1 MLRRTMAVALALS
14 FALVAAS
21 AVAQPCMVGVY
32 ADAEATRGTM
42 VPGLDPNNPLIPVI
56 KDVYV
61 VAFVEDVMDAMAYQL
76 VNPDP
81 ATALEASALFGPN
94 GLGINV
100 ATPGGSNVGLGECAV
115 GFGGTPI
122 VIAHYEYLFF
132 PEFPG
137 GEFCLAVNVD
147 QDPSTDPTKAQ
158 YSTCQSELKP
168 CDIGPC
174 LLVEPPI
181 ATDSVSFG
189 SIKALF

>member
-21 AVAQPCMVGVY
+21 ALAQPCMVGLY
-32 ADAEATRGTM
+32 ADADGTKGTM
-42 VPGLDPNNPLIPVI
+42 VPGLDPNNPTLPVA
-56 KDVYV
+56 KHMYV
-61 VAFVEDVMDAMAYQL
+61 VAYVEDVMNAMSFNL

-81 ATALEASALFGPN
+81 ANAFEISALYGPV
-94 GLGINV
+94 GTGINV
-100 ATPGGSNVGLGECAV
+100 GTPGGWNVGLGECAV

-122 VIAHYEYLFF
+122 LIVDFEYLFTPGF
-132 PEFPG
+132 AG
-137 GEFCLAVNVD
+137 GEFCLLPNTD
-147 QDPSTDPTKAQ
+147 QDPITDPLVPQ
-158 YSTCQSELKP
+158 YSTCQGELKP

-189 SIKALF
+189 AIKALY